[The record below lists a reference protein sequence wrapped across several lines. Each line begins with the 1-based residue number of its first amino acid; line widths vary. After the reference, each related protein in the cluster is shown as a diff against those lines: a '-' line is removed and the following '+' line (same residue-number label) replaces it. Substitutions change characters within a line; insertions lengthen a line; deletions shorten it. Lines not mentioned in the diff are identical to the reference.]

1 MAEEFVG
8 KVKGF
13 ESVLEIALA
22 GSVAGGDPNPLDL
35 DIAMV
40 LKDVKDIIDIAKL
53 SRQTRAK
60 ILNLDIFVFDKSAEY
75 LGRIC
80 HRKECP
86 GGSVDCY
93 VENCGKVKHL
103 RMLEEFVFDQKS
115 FFRKKI
121 EILYSEGESVLL
133 KKQIEVMSALDLK
146 EPEGK
151 ENTETKELK
160 CLECGRY
167 FKFTPT
173 EQKKFTKNGFKPPKR
188 CEKCRD
194 KQFFEEM
201 GVEEADLEEL
211 KIEEKDGYFLDD
223 GTQVEPKYIPK
234 PGLCLLCRYD
244 SDPEQKILCNLTR
257 IDGQNGK
264 EFFCEG
270 FEKK

>member
-1 MAEEFVG
+1 MENRELFRHMAEEFVG

-60 ILNLDIFVFDKSAEY
+60 ILNLDIFDFDKSAEY

-146 EPEGK
+146 E
-151 ENTETKELK
+151 
-160 CLECGRY
+160 
-167 FKFTPT
+167 
-173 EQKKFTKNGFKPPKR
+173 
-188 CEKCRD
+188 
-194 KQFFEEM
+194 
-201 GVEEADLEEL
+201 L